1 MRDFE
6 IVPPSYLGV
15 SVSPGVEVAIDLTV
29 DGL

>member
-15 SVSPGVEVAIDLTV
+15 TVSRDVAVAIDLTA
-29 DGL
+29 GL